1 MSPDRL
7 RRWRQR
13 VGVSRRQ
20 IAGLAAALIAL
31 VAGAIYIFANPS
43 DGRVVEGS
51 PRPSGVLTG
60 ESTAAPSPAVFER
73 LTAPA
78 RTVLRDSS
86 GAVLATF
93 TDGART
99 VVINGPKRTFSEPA
113 ATPASVNTTSWVRLI
128 PQPWQ
133 PGDEKAAWFE
143 PWYRAASQD
152 TSPDVLAIA
161 TQYLAG
167 APAEKDQKGVRFRG
181 DAAFGP
187 VKATGVGR
195 QEQSDFYD
203 YLGVDWA
210 FPDGTAEKHD
220 PGRYGAVDCSGFIRL
235 VYGYRLGMPLL
246 DTNAAGPG
254 LPRRAYAIA
263 EFGPGV
269 LLVPNKLTRATAY
282 GLLQPGDLVFFEV
295 EDGPDQLDHSGIY
308 LGLDDRGHHRF
319 ISSRERIDG
328 PTLGDVGG
336 TSLLD
341 DGGHYSTAWRA
352 ARRL

>member
-1 MSPDRL
+1 MGASGGRL
-7 RRWRQR
+7 TPATL
-13 VGVSRRQ
+13 VA
-20 IAGLAAALIAL
+20 ILAALLVLVGGGLYAFASAGDAIA
-31 VAGAIYIFANPS
+31 
-43 DGRVVEGS
+43 GS
-51 PRPSGVLTG
+51 PRPAGAASGSPAG
-60 ESTAAPSPAVFER
+60 GDGAPSAGPPVFER
-73 LTAPA
+73 LANPP
-78 RTVLRDSS
+78 RTVLRDAS
-86 GAVLATF
+86 GSVQATF

-99 VVINGPKRTFSEPA
+99 AVLTGPKRTFSEPA
-113 ATPASVNTTSWVRLI
+113 ATEASVNTTAWVRLI

-133 PGDEKAAWFE
+133 AGAEKASWFAPWFE
-143 PWYRAASQD
+143 QARAD
-152 TSPDVLAIA
+152 TGPDVLAVA

-167 APAEKDQKGVRFRG
+167 APAEKDAKGVRFRG
-181 DAAFGP
+181 DATFGP

-195 QEQSDFYD
+195 SEQSDFYD
-203 YLGVDWA
+203 YLGIDWS
-210 FPDGTAEKHD
+210 FPDGAQEKHD
-220 PGRYGAVDCSGFIRL
+220 PARYGAVDCSGFIRL
-235 VYGYRLGMPLL
+235 VYGYRLGLPLL
-246 DTNAAGPG
+246 GTNNAGPG

-269 LLVPNKLTRATAY
+269 LLVPNKLTRATNY
-282 GLLQPGDLVFFEV
+282 GVLQPGDLVFFEV

-308 LGLDDRGHHRF
+308 LGQDDRGHHRF